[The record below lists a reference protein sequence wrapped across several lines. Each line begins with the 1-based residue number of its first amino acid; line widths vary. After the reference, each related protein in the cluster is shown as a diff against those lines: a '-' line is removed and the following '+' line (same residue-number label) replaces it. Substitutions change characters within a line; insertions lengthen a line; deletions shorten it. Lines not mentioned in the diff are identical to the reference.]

1 MQSVSCCI
9 YLSGNTMIEINKS
22 NSMFPSTV
30 NIISSDNTPFEL
42 FNDSAMTAQAVNF
55 MIPSWK

>member
-1 MQSVSCCI
+1 
-9 YLSGNTMIEINKS
+9 MIEINKS